1 MLSKADR
8 GLFIIN
14 KALCVWPGR
23 SRKPATRGVG
33 QRRSIKVLT
42 ASPLLVA
49 RARDVFTQVV
59 VTPVPKISTV
69 ATPPTEW
76 RYYVTCLRSHS

>member
-49 RARDVFTQVV
+49 RA
-59 VTPVPKISTV
+59 
-69 ATPPTEW
+69 
-76 RYYVTCLRSHS
+76 